1 MSIIFGPINSRR
13 FGKSLG
19 IDLSPNTK
27 QCNFDC
33 LYCELKSAK
42 PINSYSNIVS
52 VNEVID
58 EIKKALKRY
67 KDIDILTLTANG
79 EPTLYPYLN
88 ELIDKI
94 NGFKGSIKSL
104 ILSNSSTIYKKDI
117 QIALSKLD
125 FVKLSLDCATK
136 RCFKRLDRAVDE
148 IDLDTIKKGMLE
160 FSKIYKGNLIIEIL
174 FVKGINDNLDEVA
187 KLNEFLVELKP
198 QRVDLSTIDRPP
210 AYDIKP
216 ISYDEL
222 FKLSL
227 GFSKDLNINIATK
240 QKSNIAKFDYSKEE
254 ILQTLS
260 LRPLTLE
267 DIEVLFSNSSK
278 ELFYKLLQDGKIKKV
293 KSADIEFFRSSDDKR
308 DSPFTAKE

>member
-33 LYCELKSAK
+33 LYCELKSASVV
-42 PINSYSNIVS
+42 NSYSDIVS
-52 VNEVID
+52 VSKVVE
-58 EIKKALKRY
+58 EIKEALKKY
-67 KDIDILTLTANG
+67 KDIDVLTLTANG

-94 NGFKGSIKSL
+94 NSFKGDIKSL

-117 QIALSKLD
+117 QEALSKLD
-125 FVKLSLDCATK
+125 SVKLSLDCATK
-136 RCFKRLDRAVDE
+136 RCFKRLDRATKD
-148 IDLDTIKKGMLE
+148 IDLDNIKKGMLE

-187 KLNEFLVELKP
+187 KLNEFLVKLNP
-198 QRVDLSTIDRPP
+198 ARVDIGTIDRPP

-216 ISYDEL
+216 ISYDKLYE
-222 FKLSL
+222 LSL
-227 GFSKDLNINIATK
+227 GFSRDLNISIATK
-240 QKSNIAKFDYSKEE
+240 QKSNIAKFDYSKEQ

-260 LRPLTLE
+260 LRPLTHD
-267 DIEVLFSNSSK
+267 DIEILFSESAKKLFNELLK
-278 ELFYKLLQDGKIKKV
+278 EGKIEKIT
-293 KSADIEFFRSSDDKR
+293 SADINFFRS
-308 DSPFTAKE
+308 KE

>member
-42 PINSYSNIVS
+42 VVNSYSDIVS
-52 VNEVID
+52 VDKVVE
-58 EIKKALKRY
+58 EIKEALKKY
-67 KDIDILTLTANG
+67 KNIDVLTLTANG

-94 NGFKGSIKSL
+94 NSFKGDIKSL

-117 QIALSKLD
+117 QEALSKLD
-125 FVKLSLDCATK
+125 SVKLSLDCATK
-136 RCFKRLDRAVDE
+136 RCFKRLDRATKD
-148 IDLDTIKKGMLE
+148 IDLDNIKKGMLE

-187 KLNEFLVELKP
+187 KLNEFLVKLNP
-198 QRVDLSTIDRPP
+198 TRVDIGTIDRPP

-216 ISYDEL
+216 ISYDKLYE
-222 FKLSL
+222 LSL
-227 GFSKDLNINIATK
+227 GFSRDLNISIATK
-240 QKSNIAKFDYSKEE
+240 QKSNIAKFDYSKEQ
-254 ILQTLS
+254 ILQTLFH
-260 LRPLTLE
+260 RPLTLD
-267 DIEVLFSNSSK
+267 DIEVLFSDSAKKLFNELLK
-278 ELFYKLLQDGKIKKV
+278 EGKIEKIT
-293 KSADIEFFRSSDDKR
+293 SADINFFRS
-308 DSPFTAKE
+308 KE